1 VTGLVRIIVALTMF
15 AMQTAWAPDNNSEAA
30 AEALAL

>member
-15 AMQTAWAPDNNSEAA
+15 AMQTAWAPDKSEAA